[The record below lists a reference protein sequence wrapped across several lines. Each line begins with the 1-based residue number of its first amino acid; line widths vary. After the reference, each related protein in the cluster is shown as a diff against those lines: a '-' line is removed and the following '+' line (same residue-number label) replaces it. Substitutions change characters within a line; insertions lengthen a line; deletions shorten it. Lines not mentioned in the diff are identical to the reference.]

1 MTITYK
7 QTKINYISKNN
18 GQNAILFLHGWGGS
32 TVSFIGLSNA
42 IDDKITKH
50 ILVDFPPFGES
61 EEPNCPW
68 TVEDYSIM
76 IKQILDQEKVK
87 KVAIVAHSFGGRV
100 AIYLA
105 NLYTYIVEKM
115 LITGGA
121 GIKPKNT
128 LKKFF
133 RKIKYKIIK
142 LFKKNAQVGSSDYVK
157 LSGVMKKTF
166 SNIVGFDQTEMSKS
180 VLCPVLLVYGQKDKE
195 TPLYMAK
202 KLNRNIKNSELIV
215 LKNCGHFAYLEQF
228 SKFVNITKIFIK
240 E

>member
-1 MTITYK
+1 MTISYK
-7 QTKINYISKNN
+7 QTKINYTTKNN
-18 GQNAILFLHGWGGS
+18 GQNALLFLHGWGGS
-32 TVSFIGLSNA
+32 TLSFVGLSNA
-42 IDDKITKH
+42 IDDNTTKH

-61 EEPNCPW
+61 AEPKCPW
-68 TVEDYSIM
+68 TVEDYAIM

-87 KVAIVAHSFGGRV
+87 KVTIIAHSFGGRV

-121 GIKPKNT
+121 GIKPKNS
-128 LKKFF
+128 LKRFF
-133 RKIKYKIIK
+133 RKIKYKIIR
-142 LFKKNAQVGSSDYVK
+142 LFKKNANVGSSDYVK
-157 LSGVMKKTF
+157 LSNVMKKTF
-166 SNIVGFDQTEMSKS
+166 SNIVEFDQTEMSKS

-215 LKNCGHFAYLEQF
+215 LKKCGHFAYIQQF
-228 SKFVNITKIFIK
+228 AKFVNITKIFIK